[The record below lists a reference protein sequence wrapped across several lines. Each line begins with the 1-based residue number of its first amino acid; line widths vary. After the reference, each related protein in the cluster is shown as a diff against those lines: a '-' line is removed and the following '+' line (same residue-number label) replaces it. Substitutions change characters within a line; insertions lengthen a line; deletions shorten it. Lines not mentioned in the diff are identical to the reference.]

1 MKNRIFSYL
10 TALSFIFLLPYC
22 LTIIINGMNAAL
34 ISHPPNVE
42 DYLPMIVARQI
53 PEDYQEETIR
63 AQTVIARTNIYRR
76 LQDREQPW
84 EILTEMRK
92 QQIVDVRN
100 FRIPAEIYIRSAAAT
115 EGQVL
120 THEGE
125 LKLVPYHAVSSGT
138 TRSGEEIFHDP
149 AYAYLVSVDSSADK
163 NAEDYLSSTYIE
175 LQQLPKELKIRTRD
189 SCGYVT
195 SLLADGSLL
204 EGEAFRQGMGLA
216 SSDFSIQNIGGR
228 LRFLCRGKGH
238 GLGFSQYGG
247 NAMAAAG
254 GTCAEI
260 LKAYFPAMVMEHIR
274 EYRLQA

>member
-22 LTIIINGMNAAL
+22 LTIIINGMDAAL
-34 ISHPPNVE
+34 LSQPPNVE

-53 PEDYQEETIR
+53 PEEYEEEAIR

-76 LQDREQPW
+76 LWDREQPW

-92 QQIVDVRN
+92 QQIVDVKN

-125 LKLVPYHAVSSGT
+125 LKLVPYHQMSSGS
-138 TRSGEEIFHDP
+138 TRSGEEVFHNP
-149 AYAYLVSVDSSADK
+149 AYSYLVSVDSSADK
-163 NAEDYLSSTYIE
+163 NAPDYLTSTYIG

-204 EGEAFRQGMGLA
+204 EGEAFRLGMGLS
-216 SSDFSIQNIGGR
+216 SSDFSIQNISGE
-228 LRFLCRGKGH
+228 LRFLCQGKGH
-238 GLGFSQYGG
+238 GLGLSQYGG
-247 NAMAAAG
+247 NVMAENG
-254 GTCAEI
+254 STFGEI
-260 LKAYFPAMVMEHIR
+260 LTAYFPAMALEHIR
-274 EYRLQA
+274 GIF